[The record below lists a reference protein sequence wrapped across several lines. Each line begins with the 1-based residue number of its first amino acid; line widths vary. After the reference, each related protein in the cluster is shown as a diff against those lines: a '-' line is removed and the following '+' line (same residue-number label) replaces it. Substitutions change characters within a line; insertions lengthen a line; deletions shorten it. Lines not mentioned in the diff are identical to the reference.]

1 MNSCCSLHFP
11 RVAYEGGQRWLW
23 NPITKKR
30 LANRPEERVRLRMID
45 YLTLEAQI
53 PAGRI
58 SQELTL
64 LSNEL
69 GDKDRGMRADI
80 VVYGGDMEPETL
92 IECKSATVSL
102 SKDSAVQISR
112 YNEHV
117 GARHLWLSNGHSDAI
132 FTFENGEL
140 KRRRKPI
147 YPSAMSVEDLR
158 RETSYWVERGF
169 IGRALDPNAQQ
180 WLTQVLQEF
189 WDPSHE
195 WAYGYVDLARSDMGV
210 HASHYYQSIPLDDET
225 DVALAFVSPNPEE
238 TLLVAILNQS
248 QQTVAVFVTDLQDLW
263 TAQPENTTI
272 YTTQSQERASLLKHV
287 PLKTDE
293 INPMVISNLAGFY
306 ESWFRQL
313 YLL

>member
-11 RVAYEGGQRWLW
+11 RVVFEGGQRWLW

-102 SKDSAVQISR
+102 SKDAAIQISR
-112 YNEHV
+112 YNKHV

-140 KRRRKPI
+140 KQRRKPI
-147 YPSAMSVEDLR
+147 YPSAYSVQELR
-158 RETSYWVERGF
+158 STPQYWIDRGF
-169 IGRALDPNAQQ
+169 IATSLEEGATE

-189 WDPSHE
+189 WDPSLE
-195 WAYGYVDLARSDMGV
+195 WGYGYVELSRADMGV
-210 HASHYYQSIPLDDET
+210 HASHYYQSIPLDDDT
-225 DVALAFVSPNPEE
+225 DVALSIMSPNPKE
-238 TLLVAILNQS
+238 TVLVAILNQS
-248 QQTVAVFVTDLQDLW
+248 QQTVAVFVTDLGALW
-263 TAQPENTTI
+263 DGESENTTI
-272 YTTQSQERASLLKHV
+272 YTTHSQERASLLKHV